1 MFTKLTK
8 AHQFIFNFLLVV
20 LVCISAYHIYN
31 YFKHKEGLTDNG
43 VVDSENIT
51 VDDVNEEDTTEEDTT
66 EDSKIVKPAYK
77 QRGSSTIL
85 PTPAISSVGPSMRGE
100 PISLEPVEEPFTEG
114 EKSKSKSNKVKTY
127 DF

>member
-1 MFTKLTK
+1 MFTKLTM
-8 AHQFIFNFLLVV
+8 AHQFIFDFLLVV
-20 LVCISAYHIYN
+20 LVCMSAYNMYN

-43 VVDSENIT
+43 LISNKHIT
-51 VDDVNEEDTTEEDTT
+51 VEDVNEKDINEDNTTNLS
-66 EDSKIVKPAYK
+66 SKIVKPVYN

-114 EKSKSKSNKVKTY
+114 APSGALQTY
-127 DF
+127 PF